1 MKEKN
6 RNIKVEDNL
15 KSMQK
20 FDDIDR
26 EMYKKAV
33 MLIGL
38 LITLSFVLLI
48 ILLSNIF
55 SLHYFNEASA
65 IYSTG

>member
-65 IYSTG
+65 IYSIG

>member
-1 MKEKN
+1 MKEKY
-6 RNIKVEDNL
+6 RNIKAEDNL
-15 KSMQK
+15 KLAQK
-20 FDDIDR
+20 IDDIDR

-38 LITLSFVLLI
+38 LITLSFVLLL

-55 SLHYFNEASA
+55 SLRYFN
-65 IYSTG
+65 

>member
-6 RNIKVEDNL
+6 KNIKAEDNL
-15 KSMQK
+15 KLTQK
-20 FDDIDR
+20 FDDIDS

-38 LITLSFVLLI
+38 LITLSFVLLL

-55 SLHYFNEASA
+55 SLRYFN
-65 IYSTG
+65 

>member
-6 RNIKVEDNL
+6 KNIKAEDNL
-15 KSMQK
+15 KLAQK

-38 LITLSFVLLI
+38 SITLSFVLLL

-55 SLHYFNEASA
+55 SLQYFN
-65 IYSTG
+65 

>member
-38 LITLSFVLLI
+38 LITLSFVLLL

-65 IYSTG
+65 IYSIG

>member
-55 SLHYFNEASA
+55 SLHYFNEASS

>member
-6 RNIKVEDNL
+6 RNIKAEDNL
-15 KSMQK
+15 KSIQK

-38 LITLSFVLLI
+38 LITLSFVLLL

-55 SLHYFNEASA
+55 SLQYLN
-65 IYSTG
+65 

>member
-1 MKEKN
+1 MREKYKN
-6 RNIKVEDNL
+6 VKAEDNFKL
-15 KSMQK
+15 AQK

-26 EMYKKAV
+26 EMYTKAV

-38 LITLSFVLLI
+38 LITLSFVLLL

-55 SLHYFNEASA
+55 SLQYFN
-65 IYSTG
+65 